1 MYQHNKQN
9 CRQVFL
15 FWKRCKLQKE
25 IMKILQE
32 QGESDRDLT
41 FRDKG
46 LDVVIATV
54 FLRNTDVA

>member
-1 MYQHNKQN
+1 
-9 CRQVFL
+9 
-15 FWKRCKLQKE
+15 
-25 IMKILQE
+25 MKILQE